1 MECYRTDGR
10 DDARKEIRCQCSQIA
25 FQQKKDQNSTPTEKR
40 KDTRR
45 HIPDSSG
52 TGHSQTFGKTF
63 PTLDRIGNVQNFLSL
78 G

>member
-1 MECYRTDGR
+1 MLE
-10 DDARKEIRCQCSQIA
+10 RKFVVSA
-25 FQQKKDQNSTPTEKR
+25 VKSLSSKKKDQNSTPTEKR